1 MSPAARAKLAH
12 AKARLDTLALYPEP
26 VRMRRVRLVCTP
38 WLFRLPWFRRF
49 DGYTMWD
56 LILLRS
62 PVEEASDDL
71 VTHELCHV
79 WQMQHHP
86 VAMPLSYL
94 YRGYSDNPN
103 EVEARAAAQST
114 KPAIAFGLC
123 DDCRHQRLVRT
134 GRGSMFSM
142 CQLSRT
148 DPTFPKY
155 PRVPVVECS
164 GFDSRS

>member
-1 MSPAARAKLAH
+1 VTKAARAKLAR
-12 AKARLDTLALYPEP
+12 AKARLDTLDLYPEP
-26 VRMRRVRLVCTP
+26 VRMRRVRLVSAP

-56 LILLRS
+56 LILLRG
-62 PVEEASDDL
+62 PVQAASDDL

-94 YRGYSDNPN
+94 HRGYRDNPN
-103 EVEARAAAQST
+103 EVEARAAAERT
-114 KPAIAFGLC
+114 RPAFGLC
-123 DDCRHQRLVRT
+123 DGCRHQRLVRS
-134 GRGSMFSM
+134 GRGSVFTM
-142 CQLSRT
+142 CLLART

-155 PRVPVVECS
+155 PRVPVTDCT
-164 GFDSRS
+164 GYDPRT